1 MLSFVSNRFALKQ
14 NWHMQT
20 NNSCKKC
27 RRAGEKLFLKG
38 EKCFSPKCVFVKKP
52 YAPGKLQSERKH
64 RSMLTEYGKQLREKQ
79 KIRNTYG
86 VREKQFSNYVK
97 VATVSIGKKNPA
109 ETLYEGLESRL
120 DNVVFR
126 MGFASSRS
134 LARQIVAHGHITVN
148 GRKVKVPSMKV
159 SLGDIIGIREGSK
172 GSKLFTEIIEK
183 LKKHSRPKWI
193 TFDDKK
199 IEGTIASIPKAEKS
213 ELSFDF
219 ASIIEFYSR

>member
-1 MLSFVSNRFALKQ
+1 MIE
-14 NWHMQT
+14 T
-20 NNSCKKC
+20 PCKKC

-86 VREKQFSNYVK
+86 IREKQFSSYVK
-97 VATVSIGKKNPA
+97 IATANIGKKNPA

-126 MGFASSRS
+126 TGFSTSRA
-134 LARQIVAHGHITVN
+134 LARQMVAHGHITVN
-148 GRKVKVPSMKV
+148 GRKLTVPSMKV
-159 SLGDIIGIREGSK
+159 SVGDVIGIREGSK
-172 GSKLFTEIIEK
+172 GSKLFTEISGR
-183 LKKHSRPKWI
+183 LTKHSRPKWI
-193 TFDDKK
+193 TFDEKK
-199 IEGTIASIPKAEKS
+199 LEGTVVAVPEALKS
-213 ELSFDF
+213 EFSFDL